1 MIKVLRMM
9 QWDMRLQA
17 RQFLFVANAVSTAV
31 ICGFV
36 LILPMSPLPVPVA
49 SALIFT
55 DPALIGMAFVG
66 AIVLM
71 EKDTGVISAIG
82 TTPSPSWVY
91 VFSKAATLSFSGFL
105 SGLAVAWVALGDQ
118 FDVGLML
125 LALTLS
131 NIVAVLIGFAGVAR
145 APSMNALMIYLL
157 YGTVI
162 LFLPLLVHF
171 SVAPT
176 GAAWIFGVIPSY
188 AMLLAFNGAA
198 DPASLSMGEWIYAIG
213 YQLVWIAIGWRW
225 AMREFRAYIISSGR

>member
-1 MIKVLRMM
+1 MGHAPPGQTVSICRQCCEHRRHLWLRPYPP
-9 QWDMRLQA
+9 DE
-17 RQFLFVANAVSTAV
+17 
-31 ICGFV
+31 
-36 LILPMSPLPVPVA
+36 PPA
-49 SALIFT
+49 SARCFSSDIHRPCAHRHGFCRRDCADGKGHRRHFGDRDDAVT
-55 DPALIGMAFVG
+55 
-66 AIVLM
+66 VLGLCIL
-71 EKDTGVISAIG
+71 E
-82 TTPSPSWVY
+82 
-91 VFSKAATLSFSGFL
+91 AATLSFSGFL

-125 LALTLS
+125 LALALS

-171 SVAPT
+171 SIAPT
-176 GAAWIFGVIPSY
+176 GAEWILGVIPSY
-188 AMLLAFNGAA
+188 AMLQAFNGAA